1 LSHRFV
7 EDCAVISIPHE
18 ASGEAPKAYIVKS
31 KTASLGEDDENMKQ
45 DIMGH
50 VKKHKT
56 KYKWVKEIE
65 FIELIPKSPSG
76 KILRRI
82 LRDSDRAER
91 KKQSSR
97 AKL

>member
-1 LSHRFV
+1 MDF
-7 EDCAVISIPHE
+7 
-18 ASGEAPKAYIVKS
+18 
-31 KTASLGEDDENMKQ
+31 
-45 DIMGH
+45 

-65 FIELIPKSPSG
+65 FIEIVPKSASG

-91 KKQSSR
+91 KKHSTRS
-97 AKL
+97 KL